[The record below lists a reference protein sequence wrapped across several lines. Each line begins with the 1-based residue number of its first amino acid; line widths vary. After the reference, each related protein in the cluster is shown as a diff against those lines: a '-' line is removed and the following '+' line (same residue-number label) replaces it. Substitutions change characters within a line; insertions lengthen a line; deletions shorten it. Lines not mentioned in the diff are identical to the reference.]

1 MRMAFNTLLKL
12 LTLKKDYMKRYK
24 QLIYITPLF
33 VFLSFTN
40 VASAQQIIGFMDD
53 VDDETPAAPI
63 DLLIY
68 TGLAA
73 GAALGVKR
81 LKK

>member
-1 MRMAFNTLLKL
+1 MRRVLITQLKSS
-12 LTLKKDYMKRYK
+12 TLKKDTMKRYK
-24 QLIYITPLF
+24 QIIYILPLF
-33 VFLSFTN
+33 IFLSFSN
-40 VASAQQIIGFMDD
+40 LASAQLPGFMDD

>member
-24 QLIYITPLF
+24 QLLYILPLF

-40 VASAQQIIGFMDD
+40 LASAQLPGFMDD

-68 TGLAA
+68 SGLAA